1 MTEKV
6 NQVLNKELT
15 YKQLCQALDIPIK
28 SGKSKIYQLKDL
40 ALYCDIQITSHPTR
54 YIITEIYD
62 KALLPSK
69 AKFQTPME
77 IIIMQLFK
85 ANNYETLYL
94 TNSRL
99 LECMK
104 LVNSNYRIIKNSK
117 LREKLPFEANT
128 LYVSAS
134 KSGEILMKWLG
145 RALEKMEGYGLL
157 KWRKGYC
164 LINKNIIDGKEYI
177 SVFNVPLDSD
187 EEKNI
192 MECQRQTYLK
202 LNLKYD
208 EVHRWVP
215 VGMKAQYQT
224 QFDKEISKAFNGE
237 FDGGFQVNVL
247 TPNVKGIKEILTTYE
262 SEQML
267 NQEAQRKIKETKQL
281 DYLTGY
287 DRERLIKEIIMRPPS
302 IDYQVVLEQ

>member
-6 NQVLNKELT
+6 NQILNKELT

-247 TPNVKGIKEILTTYE
+247 TPNVKGIKEMLTTYE

-302 IDYQVVLEQ
+302 IDYQVILEQ

>member
-1 MTEKV
+1 MTEKLT
-6 NQVLNKELT
+6 QVLSKPLT

-94 TNSRL
+94 TNNRL

-145 RALEKMEGYGLL
+145 RALEKMEGYGFL

-164 LINKNIIDGKEYI
+164 LINKNTIDGKEYI
-177 SVFNVPLDSD
+177 SVFNVPLDSE
-187 EEKNI
+187 EEKDI
-192 MECQRQTYLK
+192 MECQRQAYIK

-208 EVHRWVP
+208 KVHRWVP

-247 TPNVKGIKEILTTYE
+247 TPNVKGIKEMLTTYE

>member
-192 MECQRQTYLK
+192 MECQRQAYLK

-247 TPNVKGIKEILTTYE
+247 TPNVKGIKEMLTTYE

-302 IDYQVVLEQ
+302 IDYQVILEQ